1 MRFFFVIFL
10 LSNKLKKSFFS
21 LFFKYLNF
29 LIFSSSLFSGLIFDF
44 FYYYDFFL
52 EAMSSENLFS
62 FYLTIVLTNK
72 IHFKFNFK
80 NIFVSIKNRKKDPNL
95 NNTKSLIIVNLNW
108 NLETMSKIENIK
120 VTVWIHKQK
129 HFPETLSS
137 F

>member
-21 LFFKYLNF
+21 LFYKYLNF

-120 VTVWIHKQK
+120 VTV
-129 HFPETLSS
+129 
-137 F
+137 